1 MALGADRSRIVA
13 TVVRGPVGQTL
24 AGLAIGVP
32 LALAASRSIATQLYG
47 VDTED
52 PLVFGGATVV
62 LLGSAAIAAVIPAFR
77 AASIKPTQAL
87 RGD

>member
-32 LALAASRSIATQLYG
+32 LALAASRGIGTQLFG

-62 LLGSAAIAAVIPAFR
+62 LLGSAAIAAIVPAFR
-77 AASIKPTQAL
+77 ATSINPTQVL